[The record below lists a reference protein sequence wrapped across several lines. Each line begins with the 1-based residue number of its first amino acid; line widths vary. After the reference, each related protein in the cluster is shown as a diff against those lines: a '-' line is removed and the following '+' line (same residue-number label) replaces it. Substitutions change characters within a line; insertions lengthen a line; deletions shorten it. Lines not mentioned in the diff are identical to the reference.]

1 MACAFAWQIKAK
13 SATAVGQLVTCTWK
27 YIPKSTQSLNA
38 TPMTCTSPCASR
50 WSMPLS
56 APPSRLSTSMAKPWI
71 SILSPAPSQVR
82 PSRSMTRACH
92 GCVPMATASYM
103 HTSMSS
109 CPRTWT
115 RRPRRC
121 WSRSATSARK
131 PRRCTPP
138 MTTMAKASS
147 TVSATASAAKIY
159 LTMSLPTFLHPDLTG
174 ANQGDVLTLT
184 GAEGRH
190 AVTVKRLAP
199 GEQVLLVHAPDTPSL
214 VDDGLFVEATVHE
227 TRGKDELVVRV
238 DVVGATPAPNPRV
251 TVVQAIPKSE
261 RSELA
266 IDLATQ
272 AGADEFIAWQS
283 DRCIAKWDA
292 KKAPK
297 ALQKWQAQAQS
308 AAKQAR
314 RTRVP
319 FAHGPLTTAQL
330 VQHLAEREDCL
341 IYV

>member
-1 MACAFAWQIKAK
+1 
-13 SATAVGQLVTCTWK
+13 
-27 YIPKSTQSLNA
+27 
-38 TPMTCTSPCASR
+38 
-50 WSMPLS
+50 
-56 APPSRLSTSMAKPWI
+56 
-71 SILSPAPSQVR
+71 
-82 PSRSMTRACH
+82 
-92 GCVPMATASYM
+92 
-103 HTSMSS
+103 
-109 CPRTWT
+109 
-115 RRPRRC
+115 
-121 WSRSATSARK
+121 
-131 PRRCTPP
+131 
-138 MTTMAKASS
+138 
-147 TVSATASAAKIY
+147 
-159 LTMSLPTFLHPDLTG
+159 MSLPTFLHPDLTG
-174 ANQGDVLTLT
+174 AHQGDVLTLT

-238 DVVGATPAPNPRV
+238 DAVGATPAPNPRV

-308 AAKQAR
+308 AAKQSR

-330 VQHLAEREDCL
+330 VQHLATREDCL
-341 IYV
+341 IYVLHEDATDSIKDVPLTTDAATSTDLVLLIGPEGGIGPEELATLQKAGAHPIKLGPEVLRTASAAMVALAAIGVRTNRW